1 MDTDN
6 KSGDDVRL
14 EFNDIFNCGS
24 DITQGNTQNDQH
36 AGIEGGAE
44 SGNRRCQSPAIA
56 IPQKG
61 MPHHNKK
68 RTYDI
73 NGADPS
79 SGDPTPTVSTH
90 VKPEADEAP
99 FTGGISRLQLC
110 LSIIMV
116 MLKVP
121 LLEVWLNHGDMV
133 IPQNGATR
141 HKHKAT
147 LKMINMQVDHFE
159 GGAESG
165 ISLPQLNMSL
175 SNIITSYSHIS
186 KRYATIYSID
196 KKKYILQLKY

>member
-99 FTGGISRLQLC
+99 FTGGS
-110 LSIIMV
+110 LSFTA
-116 MLKVP
+116 LF
-121 LLEVWLNHGDMV
+121 EYNHGDAESTILDHKSSDMV
-133 IPQNGATR
+133 IPQNGASPQIQADQQQPASTINDFN
-141 HKHKAT
+141 AT
-147 LKMINMQVDHFE
+147 SVVKFTLQ
-159 GGAESG
+159 
-165 ISLPQLNMSL
+165 
-175 SNIITSYSHIS
+175 
-186 KRYATIYSID
+186 IYSRCFPYSRPGRQYTRS
-196 KKKYILQLKY
+196 KLWA